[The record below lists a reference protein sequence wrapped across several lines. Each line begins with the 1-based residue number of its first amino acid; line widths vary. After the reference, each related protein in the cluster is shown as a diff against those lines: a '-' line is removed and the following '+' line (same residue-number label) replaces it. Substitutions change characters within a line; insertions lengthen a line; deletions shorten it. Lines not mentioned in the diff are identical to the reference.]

1 MTTTPL
7 TTARRDGFE
16 RDGYLVIE
24 DFFSL
29 DEATTLIDRATELVA
44 AFEPDE
50 TTKSI
55 FSTNEQTRTSDDY
68 FLASGDRISFFFE
81 QEAFDADGEL
91 QVPLDRAINK
101 FGHAQHDLDPVFD
114 DFSRH
119 PRMAALADELGVGG
133 HALIQ
138 SMLIFKQPG
147 IGGEVSSHTDHTFVW
162 TEPRSVVGFWFALE
176 DATLDNGCLW
186 ALPGGH
192 RSEPARRF
200 RRAPEGGTTMEILGE
215 EPVMN
220 TAEAGEDGADEGG
233 AGQFVPLEVA
243 AGTLIVLD
251 GLLPHY
257 SQANRSQRRRAAY
270 TLHAID
276 PTAEYPADNWLQ
288 RDALP
293 LRGFRDRR

>member
-1 MTTTPL
+1 MTPTP
-7 TTARRDGFE
+7 TSTARRDRLD
-16 RDGYLVIE
+16 RDGYLVVE
-24 DFFSL
+24 DFFSQE
-29 DEATTLIDRATELVA
+29 EATALVDRATELVA

-50 TTKSI
+50 STRSI

-81 QEAFDADGEL
+81 PEAFGADGGL
-91 QVPLDRAINK
+91 RVPLDRAINK

-119 PRMAALADELGVGG
+119 PRMAELADSLGVGG

-147 IGGEVSSHTDHTFVW
+147 IGGEVSSHTDHTFLW
-162 TEPRSVVGFWFALE
+162 TEPQSVVGFWFALE

-192 RSEPARRF
+192 RRAPARRF
-200 RRAPEGGTTMEILGE
+200 RRASQGGTTMQVLGP
-215 EPVMN
+215 EP
-220 TAEAGEDGADEGG
+220 APGEG
-233 AGQFVPLEVA
+233 FIPLEVE

-257 SQANRSQRRRAAY
+257 SEANRSQSRRAAY

-276 PTAEYPADNWLQ
+276 PAAEYPADNWLQ
-288 RDALP
+288 RGDLP

>member
-1 MTTTPL
+1 MTTAL
-7 TTARRDGFE
+7 TRTAQRDRFE
-16 RDGYLVIE
+16 RDGYLVVE
-24 DFFSL
+24 NFFSQE
-29 DEATTLIDRATELVA
+29 EATTLIDRATELVA

-55 FSTNEQTRTSDDY
+55 FSTNEQTRTSDEY

-81 QEAFDADGEL
+81 PEAFDAQGEL

-119 PRMAALADELGVGG
+119 PRMAELADDLGVGG
-133 HALIQ
+133 HALVQ

-147 IGGEVSSHTDHTFVW
+147 IGGEVSSHTDHTFLW

-186 ALPGGH
+186 ALPGGQ
-192 RSEPARRF
+192 RLAPSRRF
-200 RRAPEGGTTMEILGE
+200 RRAPEGGTAMELLGP
-215 EPVMN
+215 EP
-220 TAEAGEDGADEGG
+220 EPGEG
-233 AGQFVPLEVA
+233 FVPLEVD

-257 SQANRSQRRRAAY
+257 SKANRSERRRAAY
-270 TLHAID
+270 TLHAVD
-276 PTAEYPADNWLQ
+276 PDAEYPADNWLQ
-288 RDALP
+288 RGDLP